1 MTFMKTVENRLSS
14 LCRNIANQIEE
25 STVNS
30 EDYSVPDIFSSMSEC
45 LDLDHAYNFKTT
57 DFGADALTTMLKVSC
72 TDQ

>member
-25 STVNS
+25 RTVNS
-30 EDYSVPDIFSSMSEC
+30 EDYSVPEIFSSMSEC
-45 LDLDHAYNFKTT
+45 FELDHAYNFKTT